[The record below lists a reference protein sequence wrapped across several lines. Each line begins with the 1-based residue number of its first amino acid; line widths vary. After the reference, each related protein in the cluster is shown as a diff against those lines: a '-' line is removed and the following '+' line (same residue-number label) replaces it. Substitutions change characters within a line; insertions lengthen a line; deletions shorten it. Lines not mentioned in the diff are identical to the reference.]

1 MPFKCT
7 QCDKIVQDNEL
18 QDCSCESNHFLRCA
32 TIHFLHAEGKGPVH
46 SRNQRIANVPGK
58 IETKTASVLKV
69 VCTERKGMEQCTVYT
84 PLVSCP
90 KCLEFLAT
98 ILPPKPVV
106 PDKPLDTDK
115 LDLSPSELEALKQI
129 GLEPNI
135 DISITPPT

>member
-32 TIHFLHAEGKGPVH
+32 TIHFLHTEGKGLVR
-46 SRNQRIANVPGK
+46 SKNQRIANVPGK
-58 IETKTASVLKV
+58 IETKTASILKIA
-69 VCTERKGMEQCTVYT
+69 CTDHKNMEQCTVYT

-98 ILPPKPVV
+98 ILPPKPPV

-115 LDLSPSELEALKQI
+115 LDLSPDELEALK
-129 GLEPNI
+129 GLGLHSDHDE
-135 DISITPPT
+135 